1 MEAIY
6 DLEYPSTVKENTCL
20 FFLYETYCFRK
31 CGKFRIFVTKK
42 KKLNWKWKEST
53 LTLKGEDQLLIGG

>member
-6 DLEYPSTVKENTCL
+6 DLEYPSRVKENTCL

-42 KKLNWKWKEST
+42 KKLN
-53 LTLKGEDQLLIGG
+53 